1 MFFFFFFLTN
11 KRATSSQLERSNK
24 LHRLCH
30 IWQDSSKHM
39 FKEIFNSSMSSLRPK
54 SVILQRT
61 AYLCT
66 YVFSLESVNFVAFS
80 CRLTVFFFFCF
91 LFSADSSLRVLY
103 CFFPVFSVESKNDK
117 TYFCPDFFSCLCTPN
132 MFVIVIL
139 LKVSYRDF
147 LT

>member
-1 MFFFFFFLTN
+1 MCPKTFYYRFIFIAQSACFFFFFLTN

-80 CRLTVFFFFCF
+80 CHLTVFFFFCF

-103 CFFPVFSVESKNDK
+103 CFFSCFLSGVQKWQDIFLSRFLFMPVHS
-117 TYFCPDFFSCLCTPN
+117 
-132 MFVIVIL
+132 
-139 LKVSYRDF
+139 
-147 LT
+147 

>member
-1 MFFFFFFLTN
+1 MFFLTN

-103 CFFPVFSVESKNDK
+103 CFFFLFSQWSPKMTRHIFVQISFHACALLICLSSL
-117 TYFCPDFFSCLCTPN
+117 FC
-132 MFVIVIL
+132 
-139 LKVSYRDF
+139 
-147 LT
+147 